1 MGFREVWIVFE
12 SYKQFRNRSFG
23 EILDLNRGAGLG
35 FDALRLGLALFIML
49 SHVSGLLGHGGLK
62 TEILNAIFGIDG
74 ETAKAIAATT
84 QGTVTNSGAPK
95 GLKGLGRP
103 ITLALVPMFFALSG
117 FLVSGSAFRT
127 TELRRFL
134 GLRALRI
141 LPALIVE
148 VVLSALILGPFFTTV
163 SLDLYF
169 KSPLFWSYWLNI
181 LGEPHYYLPGVF
193 EGTSTGNKVNSNLW
207 TLPFELGSYALMSV
221 LILTGLMR
229 NRRAFALLFLI
240 ATAIL
245 IIANMAFGFQV
256 VEAHLPG
263 EVAVYYFAVG
273 VGFYLFRYDIK
284 FSEIWAI
291 GAAAFAYFLM
301 MFTNT
306 VYLYPLLLT
315 YITIFI
321 GLFPF
326 PQFKLLKSGD
336 YSYGVYLYGYPVTQA
351 IIAGFPAIKGSVL
364 ATSLSAIGITCLFA
378 AFSWHA
384 VEKHCLKLKKYISPK
399 SNALTTSLHPDM
411 ATQNA
416 MGSVTPAAVDRPI
429 EALPRN

>member
-1 MGFREVWIVFE
+1 MFDN
-12 SYKQFRNRSFG
+12 YKQFRNRSFG
-23 EILDLNRGAGLG
+23 EILDFNRGAGLG

-62 TEILNAIFGIDG
+62 TDILNTIFGIDG
-74 ETAKAIAATT
+74 DTVKSIAATT
-84 QGTVTNSGAPK
+84 TGSTVDTGASK
-95 GLKGLGRP
+95 GLTGLGRP

-148 VVLSALILGPFFTTV
+148 VVLSALILGPLFTTV
-163 SLDLYF
+163 TLDIYF
-169 KSPLFWSYWLNI
+169 NSPLFWSYWLNI
-181 LGEPHYYLPGVF
+181 LGEPQYYLPGVF

-207 TLPFELGSYALMSV
+207 TLPFELVSYAFMSI

-229 NRRAFALLFLI
+229 NRRLFALLFLF
-240 ATAIL
+240 ATSIL
-245 IIANMAFGFQV
+245 LIANIAFGFQV
-256 VEAHLPG
+256 VSSHLPG
-263 EVAVYYFAVG
+263 QVAVYYFAVG
-273 VGFYLFRYDIK
+273 VGFYLFRYEIK
-284 FSEIWAI
+284 FSEIWVVSA
-291 GAAAFAYFLM
+291 GAAAYFLM

-306 VYLYPLLLT
+306 VYIYPVLLT
-315 YITIFI
+315 YVTIFI

-326 PQFKLLKSGD
+326 PQFRLLKSGD

-351 IIAGFPAIKGSVL
+351 VIAGFPAIKGSIL
-364 ATSLSAIGITCLFA
+364 ATSLSAIGITCIFA

-399 SNALTTSLHPDM
+399 TNALATDIHPQMTMQNDHTSAKPVPDE
-411 ATQNA
+411 
-416 MGSVTPAAVDRPI
+416 GPAVAS
-429 EALPRN
+429 PRTGRG

>member
-1 MGFREVWIVFE
+1 MGLSGVWFVFE

-62 TEILNAIFGIDG
+62 TEILNAIFGIDS
-74 ETAKAIAATT
+74 ETAKSIAATT
-84 QGTVTNSGAPK
+84 QGAATGSGTPK
-95 GLKGLGRP
+95 GLTGLGRP

-141 LPALIVE
+141 LPALVVE

-163 SLDLYF
+163 ALDLYF

-181 LGEPHYYLPGVF
+181 IGEPHYYLPGVF

-207 TLPFELGSYALMSV
+207 TLPFELGGYALMSA
-221 LILTGLMR
+221 LILTGLLR
-229 NRRAFALLFLI
+229 NRRAFAILFLI

-245 IIANMAFGFQV
+245 IIANMVFGLHV

-291 GAAAFAYFLM
+291 GAAASAYFLM

-306 VYLYPLLLT
+306 VYLYPILLT

-321 GLFPF
+321 GVFPF

-351 IIAGFPAIKGSVL
+351 IIAGFPAIKGSIL

-411 ATQNA
+411 EAQNA
-416 MGSVTPAAVDRPI
+416 MGSVTSAVVDMPI